1 MSFVVLT
8 NSTRVILPLRTR
20 LEAPDLSPRL
30 WGVLVSQAKASGHC
44 MQSFIELGEPGLPRP
59 YLGER
64 WRYEWRSDGENLLAC
79 WLGFPNVFFSGG
91 IDPNVRVSVEA
102 MGRFGRPGTE
112 SRAAGGGPLISL
124 SRIHITVK
132 DGTGLPPGRG
142 AAAWIPDDSPRPNP
156 V

>member
-1 MSFVVLT
+1 MSFIVLA

-20 LEAPDLSPRL
+20 LEAPSLAPRL

-59 YLGER
+59 FLGER
-64 WRYEWRSDGENLLAC
+64 WRYEWRADGEDQLAC

-91 IDPNVRVSVEA
+91 IDPTLRVSVEA
-102 MGRFGRPGTE
+102 MGRFGTDR
-112 SRAAGGGPLISL
+112 GPLRSL

-132 DGTGLPPGRG
+132 NGSGIVPGPG

>member
-1 MSFVVLT
+1 MSFIVLS

-20 LEAPDLSPRL
+20 LEGPSRTPRL
-30 WGVLVSQAKASGHC
+30 HGVLVSQAKASGHC

-59 YLGER
+59 FLGET
-64 WRYEWRSDGENLLAC
+64 WRYEWRTDGTDGDNLLAC

-91 IDPNVRVSVEA
+91 IDPSLRISVEA
-102 MGRFGRPGTE
+102 LGRYGA
-112 SRAAGGGPLISL
+112 SGPLQSL

-132 DGTGLPPGRG
+132 IGMDLAPAPGS
-142 AAAWIPDDSPRPNP
+142 AVWIPDDTPRPNP

>member
-1 MSFVVLT
+1 MSFIVLT

-20 LEAPDLSPRL
+20 FEAPALAPRL

-44 MQSFIELGEPGLPRP
+44 MQSFIEMREPGLPRP
-59 YLGER
+59 FLGER
-64 WRYEWRSDGENLLAC
+64 WRFEWRADGENLLAC
-79 WLGFPNVFFSGG
+79 WLGFPNVFFSDG
-91 IDPNVRVSVEA
+91 IDPSVRVSVEA
-102 MGRFGRPGTE
+102 MGRFGTDR
-112 SRAAGGGPLISL
+112 GPLLSL

-132 DGTGLPPGRG
+132 PGSGNAPGPG

>member
-1 MSFVVLT
+1 MSFIVLS

-20 LEAPDLSPRL
+20 LETPSRLPRL

-44 MQSFIELGEPGLPRP
+44 MQSFIELGEQGLPRP
-59 YLGER
+59 FQGER
-64 WRYEWRSDGENLLAC
+64 WRYEWRSDGDSLLAC

-91 IDPNVRVSVEA
+91 IDPNIRISVEA
-102 MGRFGRPGTE
+102 MGRFGT
-112 SRAAGGGPLISL
+112 GGGPLQSL

-132 DGTGLPPGRG
+132 NGLELAPGPG
-142 AAAWIPDDSPRPNP
+142 SAVWIPDDSPRPNP